1 MPPIPENLAESET
14 IEIVLNGEPKR
25 VPDGLS
31 VWGLLADLG
40 VDPERVAVELN
51 RVIVRQPE
59 WRERMV
65 EGGAAVEIV
74 QFVGG
79 G

>member
-1 MPPIPENLAESET
+1 MNLSATKT
-14 IEIVLNGEPKR
+14 IEIVVNGEPKR
-25 VPDGLS
+25 VRAGLS
-31 VWGLLADLG
+31 VLDLLLDLE

-51 RVIVRQPE
+51 RSIVRQPE
-59 WRERMV
+59 WRDRRVDE
-65 EGGAAVEIV
+65 GAALEIV

>member
-1 MPPIPENLAESET
+1 VPPISENLTESKT

-25 VPDGLS
+25 VPAGLS
-31 VWGLLADLG
+31 VWELLTELG

-51 RVIVRQPE
+51 RVIVRQPD
-59 WRERMV
+59 WRERKV
-65 EGGAAVEIV
+65 ESGATVEIV